1 MDRIEETMKLIDVN
15 KNNVTEAG
23 FFCKMSQ
30 KKNEGYKR
38 KLEWLNARFDEG
50 LKIKMLDIKEGH
62 RGFIEYIPGN
72 YAWRPVFADGYMFI
86 HCLWVVGQSKGKGYS
101 KLLVDECIKDAKKAG
116 MNGVVMTVSEGNW
129 LAGKDILLKLGFK
142 SVDTAPP
149 AFDLMVLKF
158 KKCDD
163 PKFPSD
169 WNKRAAKFGDGFTVV
184 RTDQC
189 PYLDD
194 ASKTIGEYADKKKI
208 KFKEVELKS
217 AEHVRKESPTPY
229 GVFSIIYNKK
239 LLSYHYLLPKD
250 IEPAIKAL
258 EK

>member
-1 MDRIEETMKLIDVN
+1 MQLIDVN
-15 KNNVTEAG
+15 KSNVVQTG

-38 KLEWLNARFDEG
+38 KLDWLTARFDEG
-50 LKIKMLDIKEGH
+50 LKIKMLDIKDGH

-86 HCLWVVGQSKGKGYS
+86 HCLWVVGQSKGKGFA
-101 KLLVDECIKDAKKAG
+101 KLLVDECIKDAKKSK
-116 MNGVVMTVSEGNW
+116 MNGVAMTVSEGNW

-142 SVDTAPP
+142 SVDIAPP
-149 AFDLMVLKF
+149 AFNLMVLKF
-158 KKCDD
+158 KRCDD
-163 PKFPSD
+163 PKFPND

-189 PYLDD
+189 PYIDD
-194 ASKTIGEYADKKKI
+194 ASKTIKEFADKKKI
-208 KFKEVELKS
+208 KFKVVELKS
-217 AEHVRKESPTPY
+217 AEQVRKESPSPY
-229 GVFSIIYNKK
+229 GVFSIIYNSK

-250 IEPAIKAL
+250 IEPAIRSL
-258 EK
+258 GN